1 MKSVAEHIRFE
12 PKRGINVKWFSVSD
26 EKSRPEVAR
35 RGVKQTGLAFI
46 DNEGGEWNVSVF
58 RRSSVGAWWS
68 EEDWDWSRELAVV
81 FEQDG
86 EERVAVADRDH
97 DFDAEGSLVDLFS
110 NAIDRRSGRDRR
122 GGLRSVPFDRR
133 GKAARRWT
141 DGT

>member
-1 MKSVAEHIRFE
+1 LGSVAEHIRFE
-12 PKRGINVKWFSVSD
+12 PKRGINVKWFSVSS
-26 EKSRPEVAR
+26 EKRRPEAAR
-35 RGVKQTGLAFI
+35 RGVKRTGLVFI

-97 DFDAEGSLVDLFS
+97 DFDSEGSLADLFS
-110 NAIDRRSGRDRR
+110 NAIDRRSGSDRR
-122 GGLRSVPFDRR
+122 GGLRAVPFDRR
-133 GKAARRWT
+133 GKLARRWT
-141 DGT
+141 DT

>member
-1 MKSVAEHIRFE
+1 M
-12 PKRGINVKWFSVSD
+12 KWFSVSS
-26 EKSRPEVAR
+26 EKRRPEAAR
-35 RGVKQTGLAFI
+35 RGVKRTGLVFI

-97 DFDAEGSLVDLFS
+97 DFDSEGSLADLFS
-110 NAIDRRSGRDRR
+110 NAIDRRSGNDRR
-122 GGLRSVPFDRR
+122 GGLRAVPFDRR
-133 GKAARRWT
+133 GKLARRWT
-141 DGT
+141 DT